1 MMHSRF
7 IRILG
12 ISATMIALTACSTS
26 PTGRNQLMLVSPAQ
40 AISASKSAYT
50 QMLKPLKDEGKVD
63 SDAATVERV
72 RQIAGRIVYQATQRF
87 AHTRN
92 WDWSISVID
101 DPKTMNAWCMAGG
114 RMAIYTGLIEKLNPT
129 DDELAQVLGHEV
141 SHALANHTAE
151 RMSVAMAAQLGVM
164 AISVIAQD
172 SDYAELALTG
182 APLAAAV
189 AIQLPNSRTS
199 ELEADRLG
207 MELAARAGYN
217 PEAAA
222 TLWQKMGA
230 NSKGAPPEFLST
242 HPAPGNRQQ
251 ILASLAPQMMQFYNP
266 NAAPMSYE
274 FK

>member
-1 MMHSRF
+1 MRAISRSLA
-7 IRILG
+7 IAVI
-12 ISATMIALTACSTS
+12 ATALVACSTS
-26 PTGRNQLMLVSPAQ
+26 PTGRNQLMLVSPSQ
-40 AISASKSAYT
+40 AINASKAAYT
-50 QMLKPLKDEGKVD
+50 QMLSPLKDEGKVD

-72 RQIAGRIVYQATQRF
+72 RAIAGRIVYQATQRF
-87 AHTRN
+87 PHTRN

-101 DPKTMNAWCMAGG
+101 DPETVNAWCMAGG

-151 RMSVAMAAQLGVM
+151 RMSVAMATQIGVL
-164 AISVIAQD
+164 AIGVATQN

-189 AIQLPNSRTS
+189 AIQLPNSRTG

-251 ILASLAPQMMQFYNP
+251 ILANLAPQMKPFYDP
-266 NAAPMSYE
+266 NATPMSYQ